1 MLEIGSKH
9 MYDLLQIS
17 GSTMLNLSLLT
28 SDMWSIVIR
37 IVAYNEK
44 VHDHLS
50 PSPCTFMSRI
60 LFV

>member
-9 MYDLLQIS
+9 MYLLQIS